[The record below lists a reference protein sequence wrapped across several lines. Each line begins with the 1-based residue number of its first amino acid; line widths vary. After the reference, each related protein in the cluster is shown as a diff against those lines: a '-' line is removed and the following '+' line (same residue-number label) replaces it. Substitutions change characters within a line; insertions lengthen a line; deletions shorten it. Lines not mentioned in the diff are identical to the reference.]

1 MGMYKKEENIQVL
14 EWIMLSVRNSAQG
27 NYEGRN
33 YIEQLIERF
42 SRLKKLSRQKKIIT
56 IA

>member
-14 EWIMLSVRNSAQG
+14 EWIMLSVRNSARG